1 MSLQIFTRAR
11 ACTNKLSLLVILTS
25 FLASELLFA
34 WSIDL
39 SRRRKELRRKE
50 ASVSAPS
57 MTSKPIQMIGKVFPI
72 EPKQDIVILNTSKG
86 FVPNTL
92 RVRKGERYTVHVV
105 NVNKENKNIS
115 FVMDY
120 FGEHH
125 GTFYGD
131 VRSFTLKT
139 DQEGVYSFQCPETS
153 FEGQMVV
160 YKDGGS
166 RPMNQGP
173 RPTNLGATTLRGIAS
188 EAK

>member
-1 MSLQIFTRAR
+1 MSLPIFTRAK
-11 ACTNKLSLLVILTS
+11 ACTKLPLFVVFIT
-25 FLASELLFA
+25 FLSSEILFA
-34 WSIDL
+34 WTIDL

-50 ASVSAPS
+50 ASVQSPS
-57 MTSKPIQMIGKVFPI
+57 MTDKPMQMIGKVFPI
-72 EPKQDIVILNTSKG
+72 EPKQDIVILNTEKG

-92 RVRKGERYTVHVV
+92 RVKKGERYTVHVV
-105 NVNKENKNIS
+105 NVNKKNKNIS

-131 VRSFTLKT
+131 VKTFVLKT

-160 YKDGGS
+160 YRDGNEV
-166 RPMNQGP
+166 PVYQKP

-188 EAK
+188 EKK